1 MGSGRFL
8 VGLLDKDLGLSK
20 PERCAEGVRPL
31 AIALF
36 LIAFFGFTLSAP
48 FSLGKLLAVSL
59 CGVWL
64 ALGRC
69 RRLGVWPLF
78 YIASIVLT
86 TWTSPDLQVSALG
99 LWGTYNTGLLCA
111 LSLVPFWT
119 HVGAED
125 RVALER
131 GIRWGALLMVAV
143 GLCQKFGVALLTPY
157 PLPTGERVYS
167 TLGSPIYV
175 GAVGALCMPFC
186 KSLYERGL
194 LIALLWATGSRG
206 AWLAVAIGAIYE
218 AWPQISARLKLWGMV
233 ATGGGLI
240 AAMTLRPPSDL
251 GRIAVW
257 AAAWDAFKARPW
269 LGWGAGNYLMVAEL
283 YRNPLWEEVY
293 GKTTQDHAHNI
304 FLEAMAQS
312 GIVGLVALCGLLCSL
327 WMNTRE
333 CRTTRAALLG
343 CFIVGLLNPLPM
355 VAKALAL
362 MLAATCAEET
372 RVTNRALSSLYR
384 ALFLGVFFVTAFLV
398 HCDRLVTFYGAE
410 SWSFSSVKAA
420 YRAGIIK
427 EVVERRR
434 FKL

>member
-1 MGSGRFL
+1 M
-8 VGLLDKDLGLSK
+8 
-20 PERCAEGVRPL
+20 
-31 AIALF
+31 IAFF
-36 LIAFFGFTLSAP
+36 LIAFYGITLSAP
-48 FSLGKLLAVSL
+48 FSLGKLLAVAL

-64 ALGRC
+64 TLGKC
-69 RRLGVWPLF
+69 RRLGAWPLF
-78 YIASIVLT
+78 YIASVVLT
-86 TWTSPDLQVSALG
+86 TYLSADFQVSTLG
-99 LWGTYNTGLLCA
+99 LWGTYNTGLICA
-111 LSLVPFWT
+111 LALAPFWT

-125 RVALER
+125 RVALES

-143 GLCQKFGVALLTPY
+143 GLCQKFGVAFLTPY
-157 PLPTGERVYS
+157 ALPTGSRVYS

-175 GAVGALCMPFC
+175 GAVGALCFPFC
-186 KSLYERGL
+186 KSRFEKVAL
-194 LIALLWATGSRG
+194 LLLLWATGSRG
-206 AWLAVAIGAIYE
+206 AWLAVAIGAIYH
-218 AWPQISARLKLWGMV
+218 AWPMLTLSIRLWGMV

-257 AAAWDAFKARPW
+257 AAAWDAFKDRPW

-283 YRNPLWEEVY
+283 YRNPLWDEVY
-293 GKTTQDHAHNI
+293 GATTQDHAHNL
-304 FLEAMAQS
+304 FLEAMAAS
-312 GIVGLVALCGLLCSL
+312 GLVGLVALCGLLCSL

-343 CFIVGLLNPLPM
+343 CFVVGLLNPLPM
-355 VAKALAL
+355 VAKAIAL
-362 MLAATCAEET
+362 MLAATCAKET
-372 RVTNRALSSLYR
+372 HMTNRALSIAYR

-410 SWSFSSVKAA
+410 PWSFSSVMAA

-427 EVVERRR
+427 EPIKRSA